1 MSNLTRTWLRHASM
15 AMILVIVAAMLF
27 VAVQRVRRM
36 SRPVAGVGAE
46 QMEDGGDDPIRG
58 IYTGFKYVETVAGQ
72 LVFVLDSVKT
82 LGKTSG
88 WHEIEGV
95 RLQLFTQGLE
105 GPLLTA
111 EAARF
116 NVDTRDASLVGP
128 VHVEFPDG
136 AMLNTESA
144 HFEAETHRL
153 VAESRVL
160 FTNGESIGQAGT
172 ATYSLD
178 ENRLELAEGVFVRA
192 ADGLSLRAPRVVY
205 LRDTA
210 FIRFPEGCRIGRD
223 GSVIEAPT
231 GLVEL
236 EQNDGPP
243 KRVEFKGG
251 VSARLVDWSG
261 ESTTDLWAER
271 FLAER
276 DGTGNWQVE
285 ATTDGPWIELVTRGN
300 QQFLERVVKTF
311 LIRAVVAQEGILN
324 LRAER
329 GVCLRE
335 IGLEGEP
342 RRGESESARVWFE
355 DGRPTD
361 TELRGDVAL
370 FAEGVV
376 ARGDRARMSSPAGI
390 TMLHGDPTGPG
401 RATLV
406 SERGRLSCDQVQM
419 FDREGRTEARGDVQ
433 GELERVSLLGVEP
446 DSGDDSETA
455 PVHFAAGVLEVRDR
469 GETFHL
475 RDNSRLWQGQRLLL
489 ADEVTYRQAE
499 EIVEASGH
507 VRTTMP
513 ARQLDATA
521 PADSDVMVV
530 ARSLHF
536 NRRMQRADYVGSVR
550 YSDPAHT
557 LSANELVI
565 FFDDNNRVTAVEAT
579 GSLEMVDLATGR
591 RMTGM
596 KARRDVTGQTVH
608 VTGSPVQLTDA
619 SGSMLSGSSLTW
631 DQASGRVTMAGG
643 TETIYYPEEL
653 P

>member
-1 MSNLTRTWLRHASM
+1 M
-15 AMILVIVAAMLF
+15 AMILVIVVAMVI

-72 LVFVLDSVKT
+72 LVFALDSVKT

-95 RLQLFTQGLE
+95 RLQLFTKGVE

-144 HFEAETHRL
+144 RFEADTRRL
-153 VAESRVL
+153 IAESKVL
-160 FTNGESIGQAGT
+160 FTNGESIGQAGN
-172 ATYSLD
+172 AAYSLD
-178 ENRLELAEGVFVRA
+178 GNRLELADGVVVRA
-192 ADGLSLRAPRVVY
+192 EDGLSLRAPRVVY

-210 FIRFPEGCRIGRD
+210 FVRFPEGCRIGRY
-223 GSVIEAPT
+223 GSAIEAPS

-236 EQNDGPP
+236 QQNDGPP
-243 KRVEFKGG
+243 NRVEFEGG
-251 VSARLVDWSG
+251 VTARLVGVSED
-261 ESTTDLWAER
+261 STTDIWTER
-271 FLAER
+271 LVAER

-285 ATTDGPWIELVTRGN
+285 AKTDGPWIELVMHGTD
-300 QQFLERVVKTF
+300 QFLERVVKTQ
-311 LIRAVVAQEGILN
+311 LIRAVVAQDGILN

-335 IGLEGEP
+335 VGFEGEP
-342 RRGESESARVWFE
+342 RRAEAESARVWFE
-355 DGRPTD
+355 DGQPTD
-361 TELRGDVAL
+361 TELREQVAI

-376 ARGDRARMSSPAGI
+376 ARGDRARMSSRAGI

-406 SERGRLSCDQVQM
+406 SDRGRLSCDQVQM

-433 GELERVSLLGVEP
+433 GELEQVSLLGVGS
-446 DSGDDSETA
+446 DFGDGSEKS

-475 RDNSRLWQGQRLLL
+475 KDNSRLWQGQRLLL
-489 ADEVTYRQAE
+489 ADEVAYRQSE
-499 EIVEASGH
+499 ETVDASGH

-513 ARQLDATA
+513 AREIDATA
-521 PADSDVMVV
+521 PADADVMVV

-536 NRRMQRADYVGSVR
+536 NRREQRASYVGNVR

-565 FFDDNNRVTAVEAT
+565 FFDDDDQVTAVEAT
-579 GSLEMVDLATGR
+579 GSVEMVDLATGR

-596 KARRDVTGQTVH
+596 NARRDVNEQTVH

>member
-1 MSNLTRTWLRHASM
+1 MSKFTRTVLRHAST
-15 AMILVIVAAMLF
+15 AMIIVIVGVLVAI
-27 VAVQRVRRM
+27 AVQRVRRM
-36 SRPVAGVGAE
+36 SRPVSGMGAE
-46 QMEDGGDDPIRG
+46 RIEDQGDDPVRG

-72 LVFVLDSVKT
+72 LVFILDSVKT

-95 RLQLFTQGLE
+95 RLQLYNQGDE

-116 NVDTRDASLVGP
+116 NVETRDASLVGP

-136 AMLNTESA
+136 AILNTESA
-144 HFEAETHRL
+144 GFEAGPRRL

-160 FTNGESIGQAGT
+160 FTNGESIGQAGS
-172 ATYSLD
+172 AAYALD
-178 ENRLELAEGVFVRA
+178 GNRLELSGGVTVKA
-192 ADGLSLRAPRVVY
+192 ADGMTLRAPSVVY

-210 FIRFPEGCRIGRD
+210 HIRFPEGCRIERS
-223 GSVIEAPT
+223 GSVIEAPI
-231 GLVEL
+231 GVVEL

-243 KRVEFKGG
+243 KRVEFEGG
-251 VSARLVDWSG
+251 VTARIIEGAGGVVTDAWT
-261 ESTTDLWAER
+261 ESFA
-271 FLAER
+271 AER
-276 DGTGNWQVE
+276 DGSGNWQVE
-285 ATTDGPWIELVTRGN
+285 ARTNGPWIEVLMQGGER
-300 QQFLERVVKTF
+300 FLQRAVKTF
-311 LIRAVVAQEGILN
+311 LIRAVVGQEGIVN

-335 IGLEGEP
+335 IGFEGAP
-342 RRGESESARVWFE
+342 RLAEADSARVWFE
-355 DGRPTD
+355 DGQPTD
-361 TELRGDVAL
+361 TELRKDVEL
-370 FAEGVV
+370 RAEGVV
-376 ARGDRARMSSPAGI
+376 AKGHRARMSSPAGI

-406 SERGRLSCDQVQM
+406 SERGRISCDQVQM
-419 FDREGRTEARGDVQ
+419 FDRESRIEARGDVQ
-433 GELERVSLLGVEP
+433 GELLQVSLLGADP
-446 DSGDDSETA
+446 GSGDGAERV
-455 PVHFAAGVLEVRDR
+455 PVHFASGVLEVRDS

-475 RDNSRLWQGQRLLL
+475 KDNSRLWQGQRLLL
-489 ADEVTYRQAE
+489 ADEVVYRQSD
-499 EIVEASGH
+499 EILDATGH
-507 VRTTMP
+507 VRTTLP
-513 ARQLDATA
+513 AREIDAA
-521 PADSDVMVV
+521 AAADADVVVV

-536 NRRMQRADYVGSVR
+536 SRREQRANYVGNVR

-557 LSANELVI
+557 LSANELI
-565 FFDDNNRVTAVEAT
+565 ILFDDDNRVTGVEAT
-579 GSLEMVDLATGR
+579 GSVEMVDLASGR

-596 KARRDVTGQTVH
+596 KARRDVGGQTVH

-619 SGSMLSGSSLTW
+619 SGSMVSGSSLTW